1 MRFCVSTIFASLGGS
16 IDAHSGLVSTKSVLG
31 KYESASPNEH
41 DSTFESILFLEHMF
55 FTEIFKIVDVPIP
68 FPHTHNILIIVK
80 SPIDLISGRIVLTLP
95 LDFMFYLCRLCR
107 NGDPEHLTDYFQ
119 NKCDAEPNGRIV
131 GGTLPPR

>member
-1 MRFCVSTIFASLGGS
+1 MRFCVSTIFTSLGGS

-80 SPIDLISGRIVLTLP
+80 SPIDLISGRIVSILP
-95 LDFMFYLCRLCR
+95 LDFIFYLCG
-107 NGDPEHLTDYFQ
+107 NGDSEHLADYFQ